1 MKWCLSLAALLGFAL
16 LLQAADTT
24 RPLMRD
30 FIGLNGHFAF
40 KPDLYRPTCQLVR
53 NYHPTIWDLGD
64 DTSLPATF
72 PLARN
77 KVDWSVT
84 YGAWKKAGLP
94 LEQVPAE
101 DMVFL
106 PRFG

>member
-1 MKWCLSLAALLGFAL
+1 MKIYLCVLAVLSLGLNAHSDDAP
-16 LLQAADTT
+16 

-40 KPDLYRPTCQLVR
+40 KPDLYRPTCELVR

-84 YGAWKKAGLP
+84 YGSWKKEGFGIDASLQIETIP
-94 LEQVPAE
+94 PA
-101 DMVFL
+101 
-106 PRFG
+106 